1 MASKFKK
8 IAGKV
13 LKTVAKVGVGIA
25 SLYTGGAAGAAVA
38 AAGKI
43 VKVGA
48 LAKGTGLL
56 AKVGKGL
63 GKLFSKHDK
72 VKQSAQNLVE
82 GVTKEVRKE
91 VNQTKDEIRKDVETI
106 AENESGG
113 ELVSSPVGFV
123 TPQTKQMMIIG
134 AVAAVILLFILK
146 GKRR

>member
-1 MASKFKK
+1 MASKFKT

-13 LKTVAKVGVGIA
+13 LRTVAKVGVGVA

-43 VKVGA
+43 MKVGA

-63 GKLFSKHDK
+63 GKLFTKHDQ
-72 VKQSAQNLVE
+72 VKQSAQNLVNK
-82 GVTKEVRKE
+82 VTTVVRAE
-91 VNQTKDEIRKDVETI
+91 ANATKDEIRRDVNTI

-113 ELVSSPVGFV
+113 ELVSTPVGFMAKN
-123 TPQTKQMMIIG
+123 QKMLLYGGIA
-134 AVAAVILLFILK
+134 AVALLFILK
-146 GKRR
+146 GRRR